1 MNNTSEPTE
10 TPAGMVSLGD
20 IVYNREDSEGPV
32 IITAL
37 GSSVNTR
44 RIVFGDGLWREYDY
58 DDLLK
63 VKRPT
68 DDPASQLEAV
78 EIAIENQTR
87 AMAAVGQTIRQK
99 TQGGGAELK
108 EFKDAAAEAVTLG
121 EITALGELYSAA
133 LTEAYGRSILERI
146 NDVIDDQPESGNT
159 LEVNLAA
166 FAEDVQLSAEIFGR
180 GVVADDVGQ
189 LTASAEAR
197 AYIRLAQRD
206 GRCGRMLKLTK
217 KRRELLLE

>member
-121 EITALGELYSAA
+121 EITALGKLYSAA

-159 LEVNLAA
+159 LEVNLTA

-206 GRCGRMLKLTK
+206 GRCGRMLKLIK
-217 KRRELLLE
+217 KRRTLLLE

>member
-10 TPAGMVSLGD
+10 TPAGMVGLGD
-20 IVYNREDSEGPV
+20 IVHNREDSEGPV
-32 IITAL
+32 IVTGL
-37 GSSVNTR
+37 GSIGNTR
-44 RIVFGDGLWREYDY
+44 NILFGDGLLKKYHD

-68 DDPASQLEAV
+68 DDPTSQLEAV
-78 EIAIENQTR
+78 EIAIENQTL
-87 AMAAVGQTIRQK
+87 AMTTIGQTIRQGV
-99 TQGGGAELK
+99 QGGGAKLK

-159 LEVNLAA
+159 LEVDLAA
-166 FAEDVQLSAEIFGR
+166 FAQDVQLSAKIFGR
-180 GVVADDVGQ
+180 GVIADDVGQ

-206 GRCGRMLKLTK
+206 GWCGKMLKLIE
-217 KRRELLLE
+217 KRRTLLLE